1 MRIAMLVFN
10 LPVHGTYWRAYY
22 IARELCRRGHR
33 VTLIA
38 TAPHARRRFCV
49 TYEID
54 GRLALVEAPDL
65 LRGSLRSG
73 WDLWAS
79 LLRTLWLRS
88 FEVDLVHAFEC
99 RPSVIFPA
107 LSTHAYRNIPLVI
120 DWSDWFGQ
128 GGSVEERTNPLQRV
142 LLRPVETFFETFFR
156 PFADATTVINQVLC
170 QHALDLGVPAATI
183 TLVPNG
189 CNTPGWQLEKQHAA
203 RAALNLPLEIPLI
216 GYVGAIFK
224 RDAHLMARAFD
235 ALYARR
241 PDARL
246 LIIGYCNV
254 AVEQLVRDPGAVI
267 RTGPLDTAT
276 LRRYLRACTLGWLPL
291 SDSGANRGRWPLKMN
306 TYMEA
311 GLPFVTTDI
320 GDLGIFVHRYPAG
333 VAVPPDPA
341 AVAEQTI
348 ALLEDADRLA
358 RLGMTGRHLA
368 ETELSW
374 ARIADIVEEVY
385 RKVLG
390 IERQVKA
397 VAP

>member
-1 MRIAMLVFN
+1 VRVAMLVFN
-10 LPVHGTYWRAYY
+10 LPERGTYWRAYY

-33 VTLIA
+33 VTLVA
-38 TAPHARRRFCV
+38 TAPHARRHFRV
-49 TYEID
+49 TYEVG

-65 LRGSLRSG
+65 LWGSLRSG

-79 LLRTLWLRS
+79 LLRTTWLRS
-88 FEVDLVHAFEC
+88 VEFDLVHAFEC

-107 LSTHAYRNIPLVI
+107 LATCAYRSTPLVI
-120 DWSDWFGQ
+120 DWSDWFGR
-128 GGSVEERTNPLQRV
+128 GGSVEERTNPLQRA
-142 LLRPVETFFETFFR
+142 LLRPVETFFETYFR
-156 PFADATTVINQVLC
+156 PFADATTVINQVLR
-170 QHALDLGVPAATI
+170 QRALDLGVSAVTI

-189 CNTPGWQLEKQHAA
+189 CDTTGWQLEKCQAA
-203 RAALNLPLEIPLI
+203 RIALNLPLEIPLI

-224 RDAHLMARAFD
+224 RDALLLAHAFD
-235 ALYARR
+235 ALHTQR

-246 LIIGYCNV
+246 LIMGYCNV

-320 GDLGIFVHRYPAG
+320 GDLGIFVQRYPAG
-333 VAVPPDPA
+333 VATAPDPRDLA
-341 AVAEQTI
+341 AQTR
-348 ALLEDADRLA
+348 ALLDDADQLVL
-358 RLGMTGRHLA
+358 LGETGRQLA
-368 ETELSW
+368 EHELSW
-374 ARIADIVEEVY
+374 MRVADLVERVY
-385 RKVLG
+385 INLFSG
-390 IERQVKA
+390 
-397 VAP
+397 